1 MKSRLWMKGGLL
13 NMGICRAM
21 EEMLEQERKEA
32 AVKIASKLLADGKL
46 TCEEIAYCVNLPLD
60 EVKKLVL

>member
-1 MKSRLWMKGGLL
+1 MKGGLRDV
-13 NMGICRAM
+13 GICRAF

-32 AVKIASKLLADGKL
+32 AVKIATKLLADGKL
-46 TCEEIAYCVNLPLD
+46 TCEEIAYCVDLPFD